1 MKVLIIGGGKVGY
14 YLAQTLTEHDHEP
27 VVIESNKSA
36 SRKIADALDIPIICG
51 DGTSIDVLESANI
64 EKMDAV
70 ISVTGKDEDNLIS
83 CQLAK
88 KRFNVPKTIARVNNP
103 KNVQIMR
110 TLGVD
115 IAVSSTDN
123 IARLIE
129 REVDATAIRQVLAL
143 NQGEATISE
152 IKIPEP
158 YQFNG
163 YTLSQIKMPNDT
175 IIVSI
180 TRNNELIIPRGN
192 TKILSG
198 DSILILSK
206 VKALHDVKKLL
217 ELE

>member
-27 VVIESNKSA
+27 TVIEPNKA
-36 SRKIADALDIPIICG
+36 SCKKIADGLDIPIICG
-51 DGTSIDVLESANI
+51 DGTSIDVLKSANVD
-64 EKMDAV
+64 MVDAV

-88 KRFNVPKTIARVNNP
+88 MMFNVPKTIARVNNP

-110 TLGVD
+110 QLGVD

-129 REVDATAIRQVLAL
+129 REVDATMIRQLLSL

-152 IKIPEP
+152 IIIPDP
-158 YQFNG
+158 YKYNG
-163 YTLSQIKMPNDT
+163 HTLSELKMPIDT

-192 TKILSG
+192 TKILCG
-198 DSILILSK
+198 DSILILAK
-206 VKALHDVKKLL
+206 VKSLHEVKKYLDL
-217 ELE
+217 E